1 MKTNNLKNLKINHL
15 HILKN
20 NKKKCLKITL
30 SWLSQL
36 LIHKVHLMN
45 QTYQQDLQL
54 KLKIKPIMKVK
65 MNQEINSRKKK
76 LNLTMNRNNFLLTL
90 LKNLRKKKNLFN
102 NNLFQLYQQMNRVW
116 NRQMLILLFLNLQL
130 L

>member
-76 LNLTMNRNNFLLTL
+76 LNLTMNRNKFLLTL
-90 LKNLRKKKNLFN
+90 LKNLKKKKNLFN